1 MELSPLFI
9 MLFLV
14 NGLMGFFFYFVMYK
28 KRKLFADRFG
38 MVMAAAGSSI
48 FCMNLAMLLHFIF
61 PFEIGVLAILST
73 VIGGGIGLLYGALVR
88 FQSLLAGFSHGSI
101 GSIMGTM
108 VGAVVENP
116 ALCGLPAAY
125 FNDVENNMILFGLF
139 GTGLVFATF
148 GLLFY
153 SLRV

>member
-1 MELSPLFI
+1 MELSHIVIILLI
-9 MLFLV
+9 ANSM
-14 NGLMGFFFYFVMYK
+14 MGFFFYIVMYK
-28 KRKLFADRFG
+28 RRKLFADRFG
-38 MVMAAAGSSI
+38 MVMAVGGSSI
-48 FCMNLAMLLHFIF
+48 FCMNLAMLLHFLF
-61 PFEIGVLAILST
+61 PFEIGTLAILST
-73 VIGGGIGLLYGALVR
+73 VIGGGIGIMYGALVR

-108 VGAVVENP
+108 FGAVVENP

-125 FNDVENNMILFGLF
+125 FNDVENNMILFSLF